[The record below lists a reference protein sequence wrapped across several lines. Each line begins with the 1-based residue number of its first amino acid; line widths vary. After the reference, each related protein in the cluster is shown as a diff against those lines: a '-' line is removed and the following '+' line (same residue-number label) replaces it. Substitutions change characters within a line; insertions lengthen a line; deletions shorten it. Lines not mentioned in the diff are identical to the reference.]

1 MMEVGVPGRSPA
13 GQASLPREQE
23 AEPRPADLLL
33 EVRGQG
39 RPSRPHFLQ
48 PRPTPCGPRV
58 YGNSGLDGFSEIIRS
73 LCPRLT
79 PRAHRERD
87 PGPASWEMWE
97 GKGTLLRGPRSGLS
111 PKIFF
116 LSWSFTHQARG
127 SASFACI
134 ISSWEMGCISQKS
147 KTRPR
152 DFSLDTQLARTTT
165 QFATLASLGLRA
177 AGFLHPKHIV
187 SWFKMWVHDAH
198 STVGRQWWV
207 RTRFSRRKC

>member
-1 MMEVGVPGRSPA
+1 MEVGVPGRSPA

-79 PRAHRERD
+79 PRAHRER
-87 PGPASWEMWE
+87 PGPSV
-97 GKGTLLRGPRSGLS
+97 
-111 PKIFF
+111 
-116 LSWSFTHQARG
+116 
-127 SASFACI
+127 
-134 ISSWEMGCISQKS
+134 
-147 KTRPR
+147 
-152 DFSLDTQLARTTT
+152 
-165 QFATLASLGLRA
+165 LGN
-177 AGFLHPKHIV
+177 
-187 SWFKMWVHDAH
+187 
-198 STVGRQWWV
+198 VGREGNPSQRAQIWSLSQNFLFELV
-207 RTRFSRRKC
+207 FHASGSRFSEFRLHNLLLGDGLYFTEE